1 MILPLPPLNEQKKI
15 VRFLDEKTEL
25 IDKLISTKEQ
35 KIELL
40 KHQRTSLINEVIT
53 KGLNPK
59 VKMKNSGVEWIGKI
73 PEHWNVLRLKN
84 ISTLKISSVDKHI
97 FENENQVKVCN
108 YTDVYYNEFISS
120 IIDFRNGSCSNEEL
134 KNFNLEKD
142 DVIIT
147 KDSESPTDIGV
158 PSLVVEKIENLV
170 CGYHLSIIKTN
181 KYKMIGGFLFRQ
193 LQTKRV
199 RNYFE
204 VCSNGI
210 TRYGLGKS
218 SVLETP
224 LIIPPIL
231 EQNQIVEHLNVR
243 TKEIH
248 ELVSMEQNKIDLLKE
263 YRQSLI
269 SEVITGKIDVRT
281 NLN

>member
-1 MILPLPPLNEQKKI
+1 
-15 VRFLDEKTEL
+15 LDEKTEL
-25 IDKLISTKEQ
+25 IDKLISTKEH
-35 KIELL
+35 KIDLL
-40 KHQRTSLINEVIT
+40 KQQRNSLINEVLT
-53 KGLNPK
+53 NGLNPK
-59 VKMKNSGVEWIGKI
+59 VKLKDSGFEWIGEI

-181 KYKMIGGFLFRQ
+181 KSKMIGGFLFRQ

-248 ELVSMEQNKIDLLKE
+248 ELVIMEQKKIDLLKE
-263 YRQSLI
+263 YRQSII